1 MRGLKFLV
9 IFMGVLILLGTSF
22 LVFTIIQRGSKLI
35 KPNEDKVINSAIEI
49 ISPTNMELKNVS
61 TNDGKIIIKFEDE
74 NKFIIKI
81 LNLDTGLE
89 LNSILIKKE

>member
-9 IFMGVLILLGTSF
+9 IFMGVLIILGTSF

-35 KPNEDKVINSAIEI
+35 KPNEEKVINSSIEI

-61 TNDGKIIIKFEDE
+61 TNDGKIIIKFEDD